1 MIKLANS
8 FNFSLVYA
16 AAIYYVFTL
25 SFVTI
30 LSNKTVL
37 MFLSVFTV
45 CFTRL
50 FQFRSYGR

>member
-30 LSNKTVL
+30 LSNNDA
-37 MFLSVFTV
+37 SIN
-45 CFTRL
+45 
-50 FQFRSYGR
+50 SYDAYKIAILETYNQEK